1 MTINGR
7 PKSRTLR
14 WPSQAMQRGLVD
26 HCATYDGCA
35 VALVGEAQ
43 PVKPAGLSAVKVHA
57 SDHRPHRHQR
67 MCTDTGAHFWR
78 KCTTTV
84 RLRTRQTQ
92 AASSPGAEPAM
103 GATRA
108 TSAKGT
114 HPIDRI
120 DRVGRTAALTLT
132 GHRPARA
139 AS

>member
-67 MCTDTGAHFWR
+67 MCTDTGAPFGRRTKTTPPRRPDRRGRQAVREPTPPWVLRGRLAR
-78 KCTTTV
+78 KAP
-84 RLRTRQTQ
+84 TRSIEST
-92 AASSPGAEPAM
+92 
-103 GATRA
+103 
-108 TSAKGT
+108 
-114 HPIDRI
+114 
-120 DRVGRTAALTLT
+120 
-132 GHRPARA
+132 
-139 AS
+139 